1 MPDVSRS
8 LEIHARP
15 SRVWRWL
22 ETQEGLRRWIG
33 PDLEIDLKV
42 GGTFRMTGTDGD
54 TEISGTV
61 LELVPEGRLVLSWME
76 QNVGWQHPGRLV
88 ISLRPIESGTE
99 ATLVHDGFAGIGTPT
114 WERTRDAYVRG
125 IATHRILEKLAELVE

>member
-1 MPDVSRS
+1 MPDVAHS

-15 SRVWRWL
+15 SSVWSWL

-42 GGTFRMTGTDGD
+42 GGAFSMTGADGD
-54 TEISGTV
+54 TEIAGTV
-61 LELVPEGRLVLSWME
+61 LELIPEGRLVLSWME

-88 ISLRPIESGTE
+88 ISLEPIESGTR
-99 ATLVHDGFAGIGTPT
+99 ATLIHDGFAGIGTPT
-114 WERTRDAYVRG
+114 WMRTRDSYARG
-125 IATHRILEKLAELVE
+125 IATHRTLEQLAELVG